1 MSTCCLPSA
10 GCQLGNLHGTPQAVL
25 LLPPGLGVND
35 SLRSPQQPGC
45 QGPPRMFH
53 LGLRTCQEGGSGNAT
68 GRRPQASPKMMEG
81 SPADPQGELGTCQK
95 DRTSPMGRRA
105 ELSHGCRRYT
115 GDRSPSRKQINKC
128 WGTVRCQRMN
138 VEEMTGVHPKQEGQ
152 SSEEGTRV

>member
-1 MSTCCLPSA
+1 
-10 GCQLGNLHGTPQAVL
+10 
-25 LLPPGLGVND
+25 
-35 SLRSPQQPGC
+35 
-45 QGPPRMFH
+45 MFH

-95 DRTSPMGRRA
+95 DRTSPMGRTA
-105 ELSHGCRRYT
+105 ELSRGCRRYT

-128 WGTVRCQRMN
+128 WVTVRCQRMN
-138 VEEMTGVHPKQEGQ
+138 VEEMTGVHLKQEGQ